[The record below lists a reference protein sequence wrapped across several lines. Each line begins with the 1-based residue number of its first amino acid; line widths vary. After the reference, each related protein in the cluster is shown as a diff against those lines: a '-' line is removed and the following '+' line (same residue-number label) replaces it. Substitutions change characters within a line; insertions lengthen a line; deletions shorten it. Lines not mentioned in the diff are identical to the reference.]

1 MDPTNSRNQRY
12 TLGDFLSM
20 YGRLTQYQAK
30 QARDVRIKGLSHVSE
45 LPEGAPRAKPR
56 APSSDVCQLQSHS
69 LPGAAGTMHCRR
81 LA

>member
-30 QARDVRIKGLSHVSE
+30 QARDGRIKGLSHVSE
-45 LPEGAPRAKPR
+45 FPEGAPRAEPKCHLR
-56 APSSDVCQLQSHS
+56 TCASCNCI
-69 LPGAAGTMHCRR
+69 AC
-81 LA
+81 